1 MMGTLNI
8 FCAGTSIDVLPA
20 RRVKNLF
27 LNVFDNGRNEKAIS
41 ATKRMIAFATPD
53 YTMLDSSGY
62 QIFTSEAKGK
72 SLTFDPRLPLIMTK
86 QKFNISPSHVVEAA
100 YQIQPKIVIGL
111 DFPIRKLSKKEDR
124 EREYLYKSHFNA
136 EWAKQTAQLREQRCP
151 TIEFFLPIQVY
162 SLSDLEHFLTLI
174 DGIRYDGLSM
184 PVRNLGPS
192 GIALFLLRFFQ
203 MGITKAHILGST
215 SFPRIAVGAFFAR
228 HYFEWLSLDSTSWRK
243 GAEFQSYLD
252 PGNLSALHTANDGLI
267 DENIPITCE
276 CPFCKDRS
284 FNFIKSLPYS
294 DKVAFLRSH
303 NFWVTEKVGNDL
315 FANAG
320 DLLTFE
326 KFLRS
331 RGPRTR
337 GLDDLIECLW
347 LIDFYK
353 NEDINVLK
361 TLLKIAA

>member
-1 MMGTLNI
+1 MGAYNI
-8 FCAGTSIDVLPA
+8 FCAGASMENLPA

-27 LNVFDNGRNEKAIS
+27 FNVFDNARNEKAIS
-41 ATKRMIAFATPD
+41 ATRRMVAYATPD
-53 YTMLDSSGY
+53 FTMLDSSGY
-62 QIFTSEAKGK
+62 QIFTAEAKGK

-86 QKFNISPSHVVEAA
+86 HHFNIAPSHVVEAA
-100 YQIQPKIVIGL
+100 CNIQPQIMTGL

-124 EREYLYKSHFNA
+124 EREYLYKVQFNA
-136 EWAKQTAQLREQRCP
+136 EWAKQTARLREQRCP
-151 TIEFFLPIQVY
+151 NIEFFLPIQVY

-174 DGIRYDGLSM
+174 EGIRYDGLSM

-243 GAEFQSYLD
+243 GAEYLTFLD
-252 PGNLSALHTANDGLI
+252 PGNLTAKSTADDSLI
-267 DENIPITCE
+267 DEDSPIVCE
-276 CPFCKDRS
+276 CPFCRDRS
-284 FNFIKSLPYS
+284 FSFLRSLPYS

-315 FANAG
+315 YANAG
-320 DLLTFE
+320 DLFTFE

-331 RGPRTR
+331 RGLRTK
-337 GLDDLIECLW
+337 GIDDLVECLW

-353 NEDINVLK
+353 DEDINVLK